1 MTIAFSLF
9 VGKGFFMDTAS
20 FSFKNIVG
28 EIAPGCPASIR
39 FFGRIDE
46 VSAGTFNT
54 EFDYL
59 ETTVRPSLIR
69 VLINSE
75 GGSVL
80 HGMSV
85 YSTIRN
91 SSIPT
96 ECINEGMAA
105 SMASI
110 IWAAG
115 ERSLMRDYGILM
127 IHNPALPSAP
137 DAEAS
142 DLVQAFTGQIETI
155 YRKRFNLKRNHVR
168 AIMDGKAG
176 RDGTFFDAKGAV
188 EAGIIPAE
196 NILSTSPQLCQRV
209 RDELTRLSEPAA
221 IQSMMTRISAEL
233 DTLAQ
238 SAKQSLE
245 IFPNHFQSTENMS
258 DNKTINAEYAAIA
271 ASLGMTDGEMKDV
284 MARISELVA
293 VEGKLAEANKS
304 LSDAKTVIAGK
315 EAAIGNLQKELSAAT
330 AQLEMYVTKEAEQT
344 QARIETLVEAAIAQ
358 GKIDREAKEQW
369 VEMASGNYALAEST
383 LGSIPAREQ
392 ISAQIASD
400 PANVQAAANAA
411 KTAEQLMA
419 EKVVAVVGEEFEFK
433 QIG

>member
-9 VGKGFFMDTAS
+9 VGKGFFMDIA
-20 FSFKNIVG
+20 SFKNIVG
-28 EIAPGCPASIR
+28 EIAPDRPASIR

-110 IWAAG
+110 VWAAG

-168 AIMDGKAG
+168 VIMDGKAG

-209 RDELTRLSEPAA
+209 RDELTLLSEPAD
-221 IQSMMTRISAEL
+221 IQSMMTRIGAEL
-233 DTLAQ
+233 DILTEPGKP
-238 SAKQSLE
+238 SAVIS
-245 IFPNHFQSTENMS
+245 PNPFQITETMS
-258 DNKTINAEYAAIA
+258 ENKTPGAEFGAIA
-271 ASLGMTDGEMKDV
+271 ASLGLQDPEMKDV
-284 MARISELVA
+284 MSRISELVG
-293 VEGKLAEANKS
+293 VEAKLTEANKA

-315 EAAIGNLQKELSAAT
+315 EAAIGNLQKELSATTERLGVYEA
-330 AQLEMYVTKEAEQT
+330 KEAEQT
-344 QARIETLVEAAIAQ
+344 QARIEALVETAIAD
-358 GKIDREAKEQW
+358 GKIDREAKAQW
-369 VEMASGNYALAEST
+369 VEMATGNYTLAEST
-383 LGSIPAREQ
+383 LASIPAREQ